1 MSDELTI
8 DGKQYLP
15 SKQAATESGYA
26 QDYIG
31 QLARKGLIDAQR
43 VGGLWYVSMLSLT
56 SYKDTSAE
64 VKPIPPTIP
73 QRYDPDSL
81 VSFDGKDYISA
92 SRASKVTGYNQDY
105 IGQLARKGA
114 ILSRQIGNRWYI
126 DREGL
131 LAHKSEKDALLASV
145 QRDSVGIGAPAP
157 ALPTVNQEGP
167 LLVYKADTRDLLPVI
182 PEKAVE
188 NVKDSAPV
196 GGLQSSSTR
205 IPIRIAPVAAVP
217 NESAPEPVTASMEK
231 PRRRYVASAAAAALT
246 IIVVLSY
253 GLLQLNQ
260 TQNYAVVRPK
270 STSAYAASVETAV
283 ATLGNLIENIVSP
296 ALQFNR

>member
-43 VGGLWYVSMLSLT
+43 VGGLWYISMPSLT
-56 SYKDTSAE
+56 SYKDASAE
-64 VKPIPPTIP
+64 VKPVPPAVP

-105 IGQLARKGA
+105 IGQLARKGS

-157 ALPTVNQEGP
+157 VLPAVNQEGP
-167 LLVYKADTRDLLPVI
+167 LLIYKPDARDLLPVI
-182 PEKAVE
+182 PKKESVNLEGSAAVR
-188 NVKDSAPV
+188 D
-196 GGLQSSSTR
+196 LQSSSTR
-205 IPIRIAPVAAVP
+205 IPIRIAPISAVP
-217 NESAPEPVTASMEK
+217 EKHAAPAVPVQAKK
-231 PRRRYVASAAAAALT
+231 PRRGYAISAGAAALT
-246 IIVVLSY
+246 IIIVLSY
-253 GLLQLNQ
+253 GLLRLNP
-260 TQNYAVVRPK
+260 TQEYAVVGHA
-270 STSAYAASVETAV
+270 STHAYAASVEAAV
-283 ATLGNLIENIVSP
+283 ATLGDLIENVVSP
-296 ALQFNR
+296 ALHYNR